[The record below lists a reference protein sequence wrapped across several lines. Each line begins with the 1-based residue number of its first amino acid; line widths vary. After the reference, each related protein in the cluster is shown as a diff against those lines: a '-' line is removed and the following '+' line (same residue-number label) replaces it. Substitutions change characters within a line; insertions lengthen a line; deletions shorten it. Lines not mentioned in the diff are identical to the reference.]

1 MTCTVEEVCQNVDF
15 FLKTIGRYG
24 FLLFKREPVSSVTQ
38 VPILLRSGPWRR
50 QITTLDIDASCQ
62 VIRGTV
68 AVRRLSE
75 IEAGVGTILQNLA
88 KKSIMIEEND
98 IAFMIWVID
107 ETNVGDE
114 HKAAFASN
122 LHCDLRQ
129 LLAGR
134 DGLLRDYE
142 PINLADPKAKPILQE
157 MLVMGLPLEDK
168 QRVLAKLL
176 SAYASVMQI
185 PIRLI
190 LPIHVRQVAAMY
202 CQTLLHLY
210 WGLGEDPP
218 KKILDFSRDIATVTV
233 SPREWGV
240 FFPLQK
246 PIGEDGTIMSLVLLA
261 LARSTYFVGDIREV
275 SHTR

>member
-1 MTCTVEEVCQNVDF
+1 
-15 FLKTIGRYG
+15 
-24 FLLFKREPVSSVTQ
+24 
-38 VPILLRSGPWRR
+38 
-50 QITTLDIDASCQ
+50 
-62 VIRGTV
+62 
-68 AVRRLSE
+68 LSE